1 MNITKTIEQ
10 FNSDNIFLCD
20 PIKNNIMNDGYFIR
34 IMYST
39 DKILL
44 NGVYIAIT
52 INDYTCEKYYDKY
65 RCIFNTN
72 TNRDMIDK
80 LKIIEESII
89 HKMNLSP
96 KIPQLKINEQL
107 QNGNIKIF
115 NDVSKKHSNTFILKI
130 SGIWETAY
138 NYGLTYK
145 FIKTTD

>member
-39 DKILL
+39 DTFLL
-44 NGVYIAIT
+44 NGIYISIS
-52 INDYTCEKYYDKY
+52 ISDYTCEKYYDKY

-89 HKMNLSP
+89 HKLNLSP

-115 NDVSKKHSNTFILKI
+115 NDVSNKHSNTFILKI
-130 SGIWETAY
+130 SGIWETSY

-145 FIKTTD
+145 FIKTND